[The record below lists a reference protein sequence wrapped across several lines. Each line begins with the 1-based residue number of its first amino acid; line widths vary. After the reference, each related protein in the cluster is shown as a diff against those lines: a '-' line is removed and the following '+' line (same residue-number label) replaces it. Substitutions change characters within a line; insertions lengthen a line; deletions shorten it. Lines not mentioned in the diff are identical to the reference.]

1 MLPILFK
8 TLLLLAPLLSLSIV
22 FTTAH
27 PILAPESDP
36 EPSSPGPLPTTPR
49 VNDACEILGTSA
61 DSEVTYARVA
71 ACYNSIPFNNQ
82 TATIILES
90 VRTIMDDFY
99 AFRDSALTPVLPKP
113 FSMNYV
119 DIWKSLKTL
128 GRGRYRSDYQF
139 HHTLSMMLVSLKD
152 VNTAYTGKQKE
163 EDISF
168 LQSALG
174 EAQRANCYHSYAFA
188 QPLALFAPVVDG
200 MQIIQVHTDHKNR
213 GHEGC
218 RVQLIDGEDALT
230 YINKW
235 ADANTGFSKDPGVR
249 LNNVLATLQYST
261 NSKSFELKTGEFSLR
276 VRLPDKAHVD
286 YKLDCS
292 SGVIYVRDKW
302 EAYPNGPKATFHS
315 VHTFVQNVCHA
326 QLSPSVFSSE
336 SSPQKHTPLQPKEN
350 LYTPKLIEN
359 PYKKTTSIVNDPTL
373 PPPVEPTRPDVSFV
387 GIPGGK
393 ASVVFQLK
401 ERTEVGVLHIHTH
414 ATHKDISKELDN
426 VTANLIALGNH
437 GVRKIII
444 DLQGNLGGNT
454 SFASALVQLFF
465 PNKDEL
471 DKTLSSNLRV
481 TESIKDLTSALF
493 NKAPG
498 ALYDASSYYDLAT
511 KGRYTNNNL
520 FLNASASIVTA
531 AALAT
536 RPWLPSSHTSTTPI
550 TANIILLTDG
560 RCGSACS
567 LSAVFLQKFNKV
579 TTYVIG
585 GITGEP
591 MTASSSPGG
600 AVTSLNTVYKLYNF
614 AKVPCPFKP
623 LLYKGDVLFTALEV
637 YTPGTEI
644 PLDFDAPYLT
654 ADHHLDYTPENARDR
669 MVMWKQVAAAAW
681 GPA

>member
-8 TLLLLAPLLSLSIV
+8 TLLLLASLLSLSIV
-22 FTTAH
+22 ITTAH

-36 EPSSPGPLPTTPR
+36 EPSSPPLPTTPR

-99 AFRDSALTPVLPKP
+99 AFRDSALTPALPKP

-119 DIWKSLKTL
+119 DIWKSLSTL

-152 VNTAYTGKQKE
+152 VNTAYIAK
-163 EDISF
+163 
-168 LQSALG
+168 
-174 EAQRANCYHSYAFA
+174 CYYSYAFA

-200 MQIIQVHTDHKNR
+200 MQIIQVHTDLKNR

-261 NSKSFELKTGEFSLR
+261 NSKSFELRTGEFSLR
-276 VRLPDKAHVD
+276 ARLPDKAHVD

-302 EAYPNGPKATFHS
+302 ETYPNGPKATFNS

-326 QLSPSVFSSE
+326 QLSPSAFSNE
-336 SSPQKHTPLQPKEN
+336 SPPQKYTPFQPKEN

-359 PYKKTTSIVNDPTL
+359 PYKKTTPIVNDPTP
-373 PPPVEPTRPDVSFV
+373 PPPVEPTKPDVRFA
-387 GIPGGK
+387 GIPSSK
-393 ASVVFQLK
+393 TSVVFQLK

-414 ATHKDISKELDN
+414 ATNGDISKELDKI
-426 VTANLIALGNH
+426 TANLIALGKH

-444 DLQGNLGGNT
+444 DLQGNLGGDT

-465 PNKDEL
+465 PNKDKL
-471 DKTLSSNLRV
+471 DKTLPSNLRV

-498 ALYDASSYYDLAT
+498 ALHDASSYYDLAT

-520 FLNASASIVTA
+520 FLNSSASVRNGRSA
-531 AALAT
+531 SYSDMAT
-536 RPWLPSSHTSTTPI
+536 LKPYIHHSNSVLTTMPWYNNS
-550 TANIILLTDG
+550 ANIILLTDG

-567 LSAVFLQKFNKV
+567 LSAVFFQKFNKV

-600 AVTSLNTVYKLYNF
+600 AVTSLNIVYNLYNF

-623 LLYKGDVLFTALEV
+623 LPYKGDVLFTALEV
-637 YTPGTEI
+637 FTPGTEI

-654 ADHHLDYTPENARDR
+654 ADHHLDYTPDNARDR

-681 GPA
+681 GAA